1 MNKATIFAVL
11 ALSLSASVASATPTN
26 WAKTCAAAGNV
37 PGTNRA
43 AWCEAKSGCVPCPR
57 PVTALAKR

>member
-1 MNKATIFAVL
+1 MNKVTIFSVL
-11 ALSLSASVASATPTN
+11 ALFLSASVAYASPTN

-43 AWCEAKSGCVPCPR
+43 AWCEAKSGCIPCPR
-57 PVTALAKR
+57 PSATIAWK